1 MRGDV
6 LVPGDISEQLLVTCD
21 DCLLDHASE
30 ILSLHSCLV
39 LWRYLVHDIRH
50 RALHKLAR
58 HRVNLCVRRACAHEF
73 RRLYIGLQFSC
84 QLLPVLL
91 LGIGRQTVHPP

>member
-1 MRGDV
+1 MRSDV
-6 LVPGDISEQLLVTCD
+6 LVLGNVSEQLLIACN

-30 ILSLHSCLV
+30 VLSLHSCLV
-39 LWRYLVHDIRH
+39 LRRYLVHDIGH

-73 RRLYIGLQFSC
+73 RRLYIGLQFGR
-84 QLLPVLL
+84 QLFPVLL
-91 LGIGRQTVHPP
+91 LRIRRQAVHPP

>member
-1 MRGDV
+1 MCSDV
-6 LVPGDISEQLLVTCD
+6 LVPGDVSEQLLIACN

-39 LWRYLVHDIRH
+39 LRRYLVYDVGH

-58 HRVNLCVRRACAHEF
+58 HRVDLCVRRTCAHEF
-73 RRLYIGLQFSC
+73 RRLYIGLQFSR
-84 QLLPVLL
+84 QLFPVLL
-91 LGIGRQTVHPP
+91 LRIGRQAVHPP